1 MYGRRPTLTSLRGM
15 VAAAHPLA
23 AQAGAR
29 LLASGGNAFD
39 AAAATAAALNV
50 VEPYMSGFGGMG
62 LAICYVAAEKR
73 LRVLDFVTP
82 IPSKFPV
89 ERFKRREE
97 LARGALAVG
106 SPGNLAGWHE
116 LVSTYGRKPLGEAL
130 RPAIEL
136 ARDGFPL
143 IEFNV
148 AEINETAQLLRAE
161 AALYPEIARTYLA
174 GGASVRVGTILRQPD
189 LASTFEA
196 IAAEG
201 PRHLYGGPLGRAVVA
216 HLAKLGGTLT
226 LGDLEAVAP
235 RLARSDQGLLS
246 RARRAHGAAA
256 LRGFPVPAHPAHPG
270 GLCPRRSRARR
281 GRASRYRLPRDPAR
295 RLGSHPFEQS
305 GARRACGAPRRRV
318 TSRRCARACAT
329 AARSAARPSSG
340 WRRRAAKI
348 RGTRRRSRSRIA
360 TATSICLTQSLGSPF
375 GSGVVVP
382 GTGVCLNNFLFW
394 TDVNPESPNRTKPGD
409 ALPMCMSP
417 TLSLKEARPVLALG
431 TPGSY
436 GILQTQVQ
444 ALVQHLD
451 FGLPLQEAIEAP
463 RARLWDRQAHSGR
476 EPARRPDGRRAA
488 GARARTRG
496 VRSLDDEGRRHA
508 GRRRRSCDRR
518 IHGRRRS
525 APRRLRHRAVAR
537 GVAPAIAMPHG
548 SAGPKP
554 AILTA
559 QNRISARLSLKI
571 APFEAACP
579 GAYTSWSQSAIM
591 KTVQP

>member
-89 ERFKRREE
+89 ERFRRREE

-148 AEINETAQLLRAE
+148 AEINETAQLLRSE

-226 LGDLEAVAP
+226 LSDLEAVAP
-235 RLARSDQGLLS
+235 VWRDPIKVSYRGLDVHTAPPPCEGFQFLLTLRILEGFALGDLERDGVEHLDTVYRAIRLAASIRIRSNNPAPAKLAELLADES
-246 RARRAHGAAA
+246 VEALRARVRDGRPISGPTEQWVA
-256 LRGFPVPAHPAHPG
+256 PASSEDPG
-270 GLCPRRSRARR
+270 HTTSFSIAD
-281 GRASRYRLPRDPAR
+281 RD
-295 RLGSHPFEQS
+295 GNM
-305 GARRACGAPRRRV
+305 
-318 TSRRCARACAT
+318 
-329 AARSAARPSSG
+329 
-340 WRRRAAKI
+340 
-348 RGTRRRSRSRIA
+348 
-360 TATSICLTQSLGSPF
+360 ICLTQSLGSPF

-382 GTGVCLNNFLFW
+382 GTGLCLNNFLFW
-394 TDVNPESPNRTKPGD
+394 SDVNPESPNRAKPGD

-436 GILQTQVQ
+436 GIMQTQVQ

-463 RARLWDRQAHSGR
+463 RARLWDH
-476 EPARRPDGRRAA
+476 RRIQVESRLA
-488 GARARTRG
+488 GPTVDALRARGHELEVFDPWTMKVG
-496 VRSLDDEGRRHA
+496 GMQAIAVDPATSSFTGAAD
-508 GRRRRSCDRR
+508 
-518 IHGRRRS
+518 
-525 APRRLRHRAVAR
+525 PRRD
-537 GVAPAIAMPHG
+537 GYAIA
-548 SAGPKP
+548 
-554 AILTA
+554 L
-559 QNRISARLSLKI
+559 
-571 APFEAACP
+571 
-579 GAYTSWSQSAIM
+579 
-591 KTVQP
+591 